1 MKQNIKRSM
10 SKRLLVL
17 LSIMFIPFISFAETK
32 AGDFPF
38 SSEELL
44 LILVLSVLVFVLLVL
59 GYAVYMFNVFLTY
72 TKPEI
77 KQRPGILSDVAKFL
91 SDAVPVEEENTILTD
106 HDYDGIRELDNNL
119 PLWWK
124 YMFYLTIIF
133 SVAYIYYYHYSGS
146 GMLQEQEYTAQMD
159 QAEKDK
165 EAYAKANP
173 NSINE
178 NTVKILSTPKVI
190 EQGKKIFIDNCAVC
204 HSADGGGKVGPNL
217 TDTYWIHGK
226 EIKNVFL
233 TITNGVPGKM
243 QAWKNQLS
251 SSDVQ
256 NVANYVLSLQGTT
269 PASPKAPEGTEVK

>member
-1 MKQNIKRSM
+1 M

-17 LSIMFIPFISFAETK
+17 LSFMFAPFFAFAEQK
-32 AGDFPF
+32 SGDYPF
-38 SSEELL
+38 TSQELL
-44 LILVLSVLVFVLLVL
+44 LIAVL
-59 GYAVYMFNVFLTY
+59 GVVIFILLILAYAIYVFNDFLQLV
-72 TKPEI
+72 KPES
-77 KQRPGILSDVAKFL
+77 KQKEGLFSGLTKYLA
-91 SDAVPVEEENTILTD
+91 DAVPVEEEDTILTD

-133 SVAYIYYYHYSGS
+133 SGIYIYYYHYSDS
-146 GMLQEQEYTAQMD
+146 GMLQEQEYTASME

-165 EAYAKANP
+165 EAYAKSNP

-178 NTVKILSTPKVI
+178 NTVKVLTTPKVL
-190 EQGKKIFIDNCAVC
+190 EQGKEIFIKNCAAC
-204 HSADGGGKVGPNL
+204 HSADGGGLVGPNL
-217 TDTYWIHGK
+217 TDNYWIHGND
-226 EIKNVFL
+226 IKHVFL

-243 QAWKNQLS
+243 QAWKTQLS

-256 NVANYVLSLQGTT
+256 NVANYVLSLKGTT